1 MMMVTMRTQTFFLF
15 LDWLILHSIGLISR
29 DDGDDAHANFFLF
42 QKKSTRPKSKRAQV
56 VQRCAAWAWLLHDA
70 DWSARI
76 GTSTLRR
83 AECPRKDKLYPSRLR
98 RKDAPAAIINLRCSH
113 VAAICDLGNLSGSRP
128 CLAQYHSHA
137 GSVICLYTIGLASC
151 PVVLGQRWRVLHDG
165 DHEMLGLPVQLL
177 AARLVPNLVLHARSL
192 VGQLASD

>member
-1 MMMVTMRTQTFFLF
+1 MVTMRTQTFFLF

-128 CLAQYHSHA
+128 CPCCSHLRFRQFVWEQA
-137 GSVICLYTIGLASC
+137 MPRAVSQPCRLGDL
-151 PVVLGQRWRVLHDG
+151 PVHDR
-165 DHEMLGLPVQLL
+165 LGLMSCRTRPEM
-177 AARLVPNLVLHARSL
+177 ARTS
-192 VGQLASD
+192 